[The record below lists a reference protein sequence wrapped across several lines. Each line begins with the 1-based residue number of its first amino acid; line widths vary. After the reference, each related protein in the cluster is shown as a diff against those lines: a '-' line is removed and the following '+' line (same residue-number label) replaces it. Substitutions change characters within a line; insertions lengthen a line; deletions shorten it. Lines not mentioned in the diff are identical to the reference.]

1 MKGLGRLLKEEIY
14 GQIGVLRR
22 AVGVNRLKR
31 RDHLK
36 AVETD

>member
-1 MKGLGRLLKEEIY
+1 MKVFDLLKEENIWSN
-14 GQIGVLRR
+14 GVLRR
-22 AVGVNRLKR
+22 AVGVNRLKG